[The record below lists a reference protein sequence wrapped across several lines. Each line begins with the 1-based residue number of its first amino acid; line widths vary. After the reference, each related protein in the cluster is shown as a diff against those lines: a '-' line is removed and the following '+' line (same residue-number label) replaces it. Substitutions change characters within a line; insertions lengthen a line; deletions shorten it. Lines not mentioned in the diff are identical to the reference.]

1 MPRGADPSAACRSIA
16 SRANGRLYA
25 RYDHL
30 ARERHKSATQAK
42 VAVVSELVRWIWV
55 IGLQVREELRGKGAT
70 A

>member
-1 MPRGADPSAACRSIA
+1 MTKHTACQAISA
-16 SRANGRLYA
+16 RANGRLYA

-30 ARERHKSATQAK
+30 ARERHKSANKAK

-55 IGLQVREELRGKGAT
+55 IGLQVREELRGEGAT